1 VIDPTELHLEA
12 LSIIRKCAAKPLD
25 NYPKRIDEMTLT
37 ELEIHRICSEAV
49 GRLLFI
55 EELCEK
61 TLRRRV

>member
-1 VIDPTELHLEA
+1 MIDPNELYLEA
-12 LSIIRKCAAKPLD
+12 LSIIRKCAVKPLD
-25 NYPKRIDEMTLT
+25 HYPTRIDEMTLA

-55 EELCEK
+55 EGLCEK